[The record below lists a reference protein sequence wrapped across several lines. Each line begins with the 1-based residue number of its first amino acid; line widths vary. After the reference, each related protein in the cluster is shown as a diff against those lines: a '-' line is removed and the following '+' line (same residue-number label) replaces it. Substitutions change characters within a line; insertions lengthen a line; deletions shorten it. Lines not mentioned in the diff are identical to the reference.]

1 MLNQVWRLFSSTL
14 AAFLGVQSEKNRQ
27 RDFKTNSPVPFIVMG
42 IVLAVIFVATLLF
55 IVKQVLA

>member
-27 RDFKTNSPVPFIVMG
+27 RDFKTSSPVPFIVMG

>member
-1 MLNQVWRLFSSTL
+1 MLIKFWHLFSSTL

-27 RDFKTNSPVPFIVMG
+27 RDFKTNSPIPFIFMG
-42 IVLAVIFVATLLF
+42 IVLAVIFVATLLL

>member
-1 MLNQVWRLFSSTL
+1 MFDNIWRLFSSTL
-14 AAFLGVQSEKNRQ
+14 AAFLGVQSDKNRL
-27 RDFKTNSPVPFIVMG
+27 RDFKSNSPVPFIIMG